1 MCTAC
6 SQPLYQQLEQT
17 RKEFRIL
24 VIEPGILPEPVRCA
38 FDTISL
44 LDNALPQYETVS
56 YAWGDAT
63 KRDLVYVGG
72 HQLEVPVSAKNVL
85 QRMRRS
91 DKPRTVWID
100 VICVDQQNVIDRN
113 YLVQLMCEIY
123 SSTSTGFVWL
133 GEDDHNT
140 EATFDA
146 IRALYHEAQSETKD
160 FNTFKETV
168 WPGWWNVYGAS
179 TSVAFDA
186 EHMARLF
193 DNAWF
198 SRLWCV
204 QEAALAPNSI
214 CHCGSQSV
222 PLLHLLRAAIWLYSK
237 TKSLPGPLD
246 GHRGL
251 ARAVHIASYAD
262 VTFKV
267 PFQAGG
273 NLLWMMNTLRQYSAS
288 LDKDHVYG
296 LVGMYQRFSPQ
307 DFELPS
313 NLVPR
318 YNRSARD
325 IYCDA
330 TKLAMSEL
338 STLDALLYVCH
349 HSDDE
354 VENNW
359 LPTWVPQ
366 WQRKQ
371 DLSID
376 HFPLNHKSFQA
387 SGDIKTNVTLKP
399 QERLDVLTAAGFV
412 LDRVKETSPAFTL
425 ETLRSVQSFLSLCES
440 IEAAFNRVRP
450 RPTDLEHT
458 LIASLD
464 RMRVPTCAEQ
474 SVSGYC
480 ALKRHLLR
488 RGQFPTPGFAED
500 NADAGD
506 GHAYLEALNRWLRNR
521 CFFTTTNG
529 YIGIGPK
536 VMRDDDLVAILHGS
550 SVPVVLRREKACPGA
565 YLVIGS
571 AYVNGIMHGEA
582 LEKHRAVGTADV
594 MFRLA

>member
-1 MCTAC
+1 MCLAC
-6 SQPLYQQLEQT
+6 SQPIYHELEQT
-17 RKEFRIL
+17 RKEVRIL
-24 VIEPGILPEPVRCA
+24 VIEPAASHEPVRCT
-38 FDTISL
+38 FQTISL
-44 LDNALPQYETVS
+44 LDDALPQYETVS

-63 KRDLVYVGG
+63 KRDVVYIGG
-72 HQLEVPVSAKNVL
+72 HQLSVPLSAKNVL

-100 VICVDQQNVIDRN
+100 VICIDQQNLVDRN

-123 SSTSTGFVWL
+123 SSTSTGFIWL
-133 GEDDHNT
+133 GKDDHNT

-146 IRALYHEAQSETKD
+146 IRALYHEARTETQD
-160 FNTFKETV
+160 FETFKETV
-168 WPGWWNVYGAS
+168 WPGWWNVYGAP
-179 TSVAFDA
+179 TSVVFDA
-186 EHMARLF
+186 KHMARLF

-214 CHCGSQSV
+214 CHCGSQNL

-262 VTFKV
+262 ATFKV

-307 DFELPS
+307 DYEMS
-313 NLVPR
+313 TSLVPR
-318 YNRSARD
+318 YDRSARD

-330 TKLAMSEL
+330 TKLAMAEL
-338 STLDALLYVCH
+338 NTLDALLPK
-349 HSDDE
+349 SE
-354 VENNW
+354 E
-359 LPTWVPQ
+359 
-366 WQRKQ
+366 
-371 DLSID
+371 
-376 HFPLNHKSFQA
+376 PL
-387 SGDIKTNVTLKP
+387 
-399 QERLDVLTAAGFV
+399 EVLTANGFV
-412 LDRVKETSPAFTL
+412 LDHVRDTNPAFTL
-425 ETLRSVQSFLSLCES
+425 ETLRFVQSFLDLCES
-440 IEAAFNRVRP
+440 IEAAINQIEP

-474 SVSGYC
+474 SVSGYR
-480 ALKRHLLR
+480 ALKRYLLR
-488 RGQFPTPGFAED
+488 RGQFPTPGLAED
-500 NADAGD
+500 DTDASD

-521 CFFTTTNG
+521 CFFTTTTG
-529 YIGIGPK
+529 SIGIGPK
-536 VMRDDDLVAILHGS
+536 VMRDHDLVVILYGS
-550 SVPVVLRREKACPGA
+550 SVPVVLREKKARA
-565 YLVIGS
+565 DTYLVVGS
-571 AYVNGIMHGEA
+571 AYVNGVMYGEA
-582 LEKHRAVGTADV
+582 MEKHRAGGTADST
-594 MFRLA
+594 FRMA